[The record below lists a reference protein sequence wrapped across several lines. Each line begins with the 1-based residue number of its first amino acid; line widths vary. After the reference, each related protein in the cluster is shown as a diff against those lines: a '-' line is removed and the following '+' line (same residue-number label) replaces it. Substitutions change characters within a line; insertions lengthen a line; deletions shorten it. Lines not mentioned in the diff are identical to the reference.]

1 MANRIQMGILA
12 CIAFLALATAADSHH
27 QHKHRSGSGR
37 EQNASHS
44 EFGAGKS
51 ARGNRQQGLFSQERA
66 PAANLDAVLQKL
78 QGPGF

>member
-12 CIAFLALATAADSHH
+12 CIAFLALATAADAHH
-27 QHKHRSGSGR
+27 QHKHRSGR
-37 EQNASHS
+37 EQNA

>member
-12 CIAFLALATAADSHH
+12 CIAFLALATAADAHH
-27 QHKHRSGSGR
+27 QHKHRSGR
-37 EQNASHS
+37 EGNASQFES
-44 EFGAGKS
+44 GAGKS